1 MGGEPSKQ
9 GDVYSYG
16 ILMLEM
22 FTGKRPTDEIF
33 KDDFNLHNFVK
44 MALPERLVQ
53 IADASLLFRE
63 TDETAMTK
71 EHERNYVNNGHV
83 ESPNKINTDLLKCL
97 VSVLQIGLACS
108 IESPNERLSMG
119 DVVKEIQHI
128 RNAYLGVGMHGRIRK
143 KQLST

>member
-1 MGGEPSKQ
+1 MGGEPSNQ
-9 GDVYSYG
+9 GDVYNYG

-22 FTGKRPTDEIF
+22 FTGKRTTDEIF

-53 IADASLLFRE
+53 IADASLLLRE

-71 EHERNYVNNGHV
+71 KHGRNYINSGRI
-83 ESPNKINTDLLKCL
+83 ESPNKISADLLKCL
-97 VSVLQIGLACS
+97 VSVLQIGPACS
-108 IESPNERLSMG
+108 IESPNERMSMG
-119 DVVKEIQHI
+119 DVVKVIQHI

-143 KQLST
+143 NS